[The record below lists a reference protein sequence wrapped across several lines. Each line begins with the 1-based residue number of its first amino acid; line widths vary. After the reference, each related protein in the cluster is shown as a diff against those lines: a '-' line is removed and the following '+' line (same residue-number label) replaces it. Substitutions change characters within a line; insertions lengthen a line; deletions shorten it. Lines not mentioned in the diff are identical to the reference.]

1 MRLFHRGD
9 ICKLSLDPTLGHE
22 QQGYRPV
29 LILTPE
35 PYNTLTGTAVVA
47 PITNGGNFA
56 RENGFSVSL
65 ENTGIKTTGIVRC
78 DQIRSIDLM
87 ARQAK
92 VIERAPKRII
102 SESLEIVSTLFE
114 EDDS

>member
-9 ICKLSLDPTLGHE
+9 ICKLSFDPTLGYE

-47 PITNGGNFA
+47 PITNGENFA

-65 ENTGIKTTGIVRC
+65 ENTGIKTTGIIRC
-78 DQIRSIDLM
+78 DQILTIDLM

-114 EDDS
+114 EDDF